1 MNRVCAES
9 FVSILFYK
17 TVIISSH
24 GIVHSWAFM
33 AKKGFVSL
41 MPKFPNMQMEV
52 GFTIEAYT
60 DAEMPECMLGSTVLS
75 YLSDTTGPVITPEMQ
90 KSVCGHR
97 S

>member
-1 MNRVCAES
+1 
-9 FVSILFYK
+9 
-17 TVIISSH
+17 
-24 GIVHSWAFM
+24 
-33 AKKGFVSL
+33 
-41 MPKFPNMQMEV
+41 MEV

>member
-1 MNRVCAES
+1 MN
-9 FVSILFYK
+9 
-17 TVIISSH
+17 T
-24 GIVHSWAFM
+24 WAFM

-90 KSVCGHR
+90 EPVCGHR